1 MIRKGSYTCIFG
13 GGAVRGIAYIGAI
26 KALNELNINIDTLAG
41 SSVGSIVASL
51 LAVGYNADEIND
63 LFTQV
68 NFELFRDI
76 HFSLNKDFA
85 LSKGNI
91 FTDWIRDAI
100 EKKFYGIDYVKG
112 ENKPVTFN
120 DIKTK
125 LVILTTDLNKFKPYE
140 FSTFETP
147 DFEIAAAVRISCSMP
162 GLMTPVEIENKKLV
176 DGDLL
181 KGVPLWRLS
190 KNLNQN
196 KNRVLEFRLEGDNL
210 SVNGNTFDFLNSIY
224 SCMTSA
230 STDFIMDVFG
240 KNDRYDYIKITT
252 GDIIVIDFNIPQKT
266 RNKLV
271 EIGYKD
277 SMKYLTKDCYA
288 KKTSIVTFYMK
299 INQFMEEIIKNL
311 RLNNVQDTKELLK
324 DLFLYLSD
332 VYDYIDND
340 IFDSLRTL
348 KNDVMSAPLKTGWF
362 KKLKFRNKD
371 IYVDNA
377 EIINKII
384 SVKQKELLKY
394 IEELF

>member
-1 MIRKGSYTCIFG
+1 MIKKGSYTCIFG

-26 KALNELNINIDTLAG
+26 KALDELKIKIDTLAG

-63 LFTQV
+63 LFSQV

-76 HFSLNKDFA
+76 HFSINKDFA

-91 FTDWIRDAI
+91 FTEWIRDAI
-100 EKKFYGIDYVKG
+100 EKKFYGADYVKG
-112 ENKPVTFN
+112 GNKPVTFN
-120 DIKTK
+120 DINNN

-147 DFEIAAAVRISCSMP
+147 DFEIASAVRISCSMP

-230 STDFIMDVFG
+230 STDFIMDIFG

-252 GDIIVIDFNIPQKT
+252 GDVIVIDFNIPQKT

-271 EIGYKD
+271 DIGYND
-277 SMKYLTKDCYA
+277 SIKYLTKDCYM
-288 KKTSIVTFYMK
+288 KKTSIITYYTKVNRYL
-299 INQFMEEIIKNL
+299 EEIIKTL
-311 RLNNVQDTKELLK
+311 KLNNVIETKELLK
-324 DLFLYLSD
+324 DLFIYLPD
-332 VYDYIDND
+332 IYKYIDED
-340 IFDSLRTL
+340 IFESLSTL
-348 KNDVMSAPLKTGWF
+348 KNDIMGASLKTGWF

-371 IYVDNA
+371 IFVDNA
-377 EIINKII
+377 EIISKVVT
-384 SVKQKELLKY
+384 VKQKELAQY
-394 IEELF
+394 VTEIF